1 MGGQTQNFLPQY
13 GLQSER
19 LLWPTKG
26 PGAFEQEVAA
36 LERTLGLTTMGKGLA
51 WVQTSSMWPANFGLF
66 LLHDRDD
73 GRHQLALRHRPLR
86 HGVLPSDAA
95 PVRPDD
101 RSRVA
106 GAGLHVRLSKAGS

>member
-36 LERTLGLTTMGKGLA
+36 LERTLGLTNMGKGPRMGADELDVA
-51 WVQTSSMWPANFGLF
+51 SEFRPFPA
-66 LLHDRDD
+66 
-73 GRHQLALRHRPLR
+73 A
-86 HGVLPSDAA
+86 
-95 PVRPDD
+95 
-101 RSRVA
+101 RSR
-106 GAGLHVRLSKAGS
+106 